1 VTFFRAVLVVATVV
15 AAAVS
20 LTAQQPSGTRPP
32 ADGRDESPR
41 FRSGVD
47 LVNVTATVS
56 DSSGRFVSGLRS
68 EDFAIYEDGEAQEV
82 TFFSADR
89 VPVSLGLVL
98 DTSGSMAG
106 EKWGDAKSSLDR
118 FVYDLLD
125 ERDELFLYRFSDHPV
140 FVEGW
145 VTDRGPISRAIARI
159 TPFGGTSMYDA
170 VLEAIPFAATGHHQ
184 KKAIVVISDGNDT
197 SSIGSLQD
205 VRARVRDSEV
215 LVYAVGIDG
224 ESVEDRLRQPRT
236 PRFPPR
242 GPGGPFPP
250 GGVRPPGGRFP
261 VFPQIFGPGTGRQRT
276 PLGGDDRV
284 NADVLRDITE
294 DSGGRA
300 EIVRSARDLN
310 PATASI
316 ADELS
321 RQYTIGY
328 ASTAKKDG
336 RWHSIRVEVRN
347 RAYRVRARR
356 GYVAS

>member
-1 VTFFRAVLVVATVV
+1 VTLPRAVLVVVAVL
-15 AAAVS
+15 AAAMS
-20 LTAQQPSGTRPP
+20 LRAQQPSGAGPS
-32 ADGRDESPR
+32 ADGRDSTR

-56 DSSGRFVSGLRS
+56 DASGRFVSGLQS
-68 EDFAIYEDGEAQEV
+68 DDFSIYEDDQAQDV

-98 DTSGSMAG
+98 DTSGSMVG
-106 EKWGDAKSSLDR
+106 EKWADARSALDR

-145 VTDRGPISRAIARI
+145 VTDRPPISRAIARI
-159 TPFGGTSMYDA
+159 TPFGGTAMYDA
-170 VLEAIPFAATGHHQ
+170 VLEAIPFAATGHNQ

-205 VRARVRDSEV
+205 VRVKLRDSEV

-224 ESVEDRLRQPRT
+224 DSVEDRLRQPRV

-261 VFPQIFGPGTGRQRT
+261 VFPQIFGPGTGRQR
-276 PLGGDDRV
+276 PRVIGGDDRV
-284 NADVLRDITE
+284 NADVLRDMTV

-300 EIVRSARDLN
+300 EIVRSSRDLN
-310 PATASI
+310 PATAGI

-328 ASTAKKDG
+328 ASPAKKDG